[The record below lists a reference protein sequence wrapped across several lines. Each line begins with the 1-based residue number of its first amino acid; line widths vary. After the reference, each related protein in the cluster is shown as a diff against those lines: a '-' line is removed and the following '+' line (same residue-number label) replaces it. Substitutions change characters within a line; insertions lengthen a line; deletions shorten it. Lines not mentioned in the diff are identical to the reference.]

1 MPDYEVE
8 IGACDNGVGLTSADD
23 RSYISLRSTGY
34 ALPAAVRRR
43 LMTSAARGRNG
54 LTRMLEQFGIA
65 PWRWEIDKRVAGTEL
80 VGGVRTV
87 RVETGV
93 DVDRVLRETE
103 TLAGLL
109 TSLGLTRAT
118 SLPPRISSFA
128 RRILVRSVA
137 AAKGATWIGLSDR
150 VMRRAGLTIRFAI
163 AKADRARLG
172 GISVATVNASLR
184 VTEVGRPQRIA
195 APRPLGSFADFAL
208 GVDALDDAR
217 QP

>member
-1 MPDYEVE
+1 V
-8 IGACDNGVGLTSADD
+8 
-23 RSYISLRSTGY
+23 
-34 ALPAAVRRR
+34 
-43 LMTSAARGRNG
+43 TSAARGRNE

-80 VGGVRTV
+80 VDGVRTV

-93 DVDRVLRETE
+93 DVDRVLCDTN

-118 SLPPRISSFA
+118 GLPPRISAHA

-137 AAKGATWIGLSDR
+137 AAKGATWIGLKDR
-150 VMRRAGLTIRFAI
+150 VMHRAGPTIRFAI
-163 AKADRARLG
+163 AKADRAQLG
-172 GISVATVNASLR
+172 GMSVATVTASLR
-184 VTEVGRPQRIA
+184 VTEVGRAQRIT
-195 APRPLGSFADFAL
+195 APRRLGSFADFAL
-208 GVDALDDAR
+208 GVDALGDAR